1 MAETKTI
8 NLEVDTN
15 LGSLKSQLRQAQAQ
29 VAALSDQ
36 FGVTSKQAAE
46 AAKRAAELK
55 DRIADAKDLTDAFN
69 PDAKFNALS
78 RSIGGALNGFQAFE
92 GAMGLLGVESESL
105 QKSLLKV
112 QSAMALSQGLQGV
125 LEAKDSFVQLGAVAK
140 NALSGIRAGI
150 AATGIGL
157 FVVALGTIV
166 AYWDDIKEAVSGV
179 SEEQEKLNA
188 KTDANV
194 IAQQAKYNSIAGQE
208 NILKLQGKS
217 EREILQIKQAQVEAV
232 IKATE
237 VQLLQQEATKKSQIE
252 ATKRNYDIL
261 KAITKI
267 GIESSVLA
275 FRALAAPIDA
285 VLETANAVADALGF
299 DKITT
304 TNLNKEISKLTETA
318 SEAVTKF
325 IFDPKEIET
334 EADKT
339 IQATKDK
346 LNALKNEAA
355 GYQLAIKDINEKA
368 NTTAEDEAKKANDV
382 IAKANAEANRLE
394 LERKQELDN
403 KLEEIANQNFLS
415 TLSDQEKELLAT
427 QDKYFELET
436 LAQGNADALKEIELA
451 KLNEINDINLK
462 YQDIAYKQQEDAK
475 AKQKELDDQ
484 AAKDKKETEEAL
496 AESLAAIRE
505 ADFNNIF
512 AGINLVKNLFENN
525 KKVQAAA
532 LIAENAVGI
541 AKTIIATKAANQAA
555 RAQGT
560 AAAIATGGASVLAA
574 EGLVLRNNIGA
585 GISIAAQIAA
595 TAKGVAALGGGAS
608 PSGGGNL
615 SEGGGSSGGS
625 GGITPNFNVVGNS
638 GMNQLAQIQQT
649 PMQAY
654 VVSGEVTSAQA
665 LDRNR
670 IKNATL

>member
-179 SEEQEKLNA
+179 GEEQEKLNA

-194 IAQQAKYNSIAGQE
+194 IAQQAKYDSIAGQE
-208 NILKLQGKS
+208 NILKLQGKT
-217 EREILQIKQAQVEAV
+217 EIEILKIKQAQVEAV

-325 IFDPKEIET
+325 IFDPKEVET

-615 SEGGGSSGGS
+615 SEGGGSGGS
-625 GGITPNFNVVGNS
+625 GGMSPNFNVVGNS

>member
-325 IFDPKEIET
+325 IFDPKEVES
-334 EADKT
+334 EGNKT
-339 IQATKDK
+339 IQATNDK

-355 GYQLAIKDINEKA
+355 GFQLA
-368 NTTAEDEAKKANDV
+368 
-382 IAKANAEANRLE
+382 
-394 LERKQELDN
+394 
-403 KLEEIANQNFLS
+403 
-415 TLSDQEKELLAT
+415 
-427 QDKYFELET
+427 
-436 LAQGNADALKEIELA
+436 
-451 KLNEINDINLK
+451 INDIN
-462 YQDIAYKQQEDAK
+462 K
-475 AKQKELDDQ
+475 ATV
-484 AAKDKKETEEAL
+484 DKSGKETVKAAMETVQAFNEAAIDINEIDKQYYEDMKARDLEDLARMEADNQLIVDAHAELQQDLTDATLTRIDIEEA
-496 AESLAAIRE
+496 AEAEKQRKFKEGLKTSVELSIRGLNLIASIAEMNAGEDVKRQKRAFNIRKAA
-505 ADFNNIF
+505 NIASATMDGYNAVLSTF
-512 AGINLVKNLFENN
+512 AETKGGIVLKSIAATIAGGF
-525 KKVQAAA
+525 AA
-532 LIAENAVGI
+532 LQIAGI
-541 AKTIIATKAANQAA
+541 AKTQFE
-555 RAQGT
+555 
-560 AAAIATGGASVLAA
+560 GGGGSPNDISVPS
-574 EGLVLRNNIGA
+574 V
-585 GISIAAQIAA
+585 
-595 TAKGVAALGGGAS
+595 GGGAQA
-608 PSGGGNL
+608 PS
-615 SEGGGSSGGS
+615 
-625 GGITPNFNVVGNS
+625 FNVVGNS

-649 PMQAY
+649 PIQAY

-670 IKNATL
+670 VKNATL

>member
-8 NLEVDTN
+8 NLDVQSN
-15 LGSLKSQLRQAQAQ
+15 AGSLKKQFREAVAEVQQLAAEFGETSQQ
-29 VAALSDQ
+29 VA
-36 FGVTSKQAAE
+36 E
-46 AAKRAAELK
+46 ASKRAAALK
-55 DRIADAKDLTDAFN
+55 DRIEDVNDAIKSFKGEGAFL
-69 PDAKFNALS
+69 ATGKALS
-78 RSIGGALNGFQAFE
+78 SVASGFSAVE
-92 GAMGLLGVESESL
+92 GAIGLVGVESEKL
-105 QKSLLKV
+105 QETMLRV
-112 QSAMALSQGLQGV
+112 QSAMALAQGLEG
-125 LEAKDSFVQLGAVAK
+125 LEDAGRAFKQLGAVAV
-140 NALSGIRAGI
+140 NALKGIKGAL

-166 AYWDDIKEAVSGV
+166 AYWDEIKEAVSGV
-179 SEEQEKLNA
+179 SAEQEVLNA

-194 IAQQAKYNSIAGQE
+194 IAQQAKYDSIAGQE

-217 EREILQIKQAQVEAV
+217 EIEILKIKQAQVEAV

-237 VQLLQQEATKKSQIE
+237 VQLLQQEATKKAQV
-252 ATKRNYDIL
+252 AAAKRNRDIL
-261 KAITKI
+261 EGMIKFLT
-267 GIESSVLA
+267 
-275 FRALAAPIDA
+275 APLQLMLKTVDE
-285 VLETANAVADALGF
+285 VGSALGKDF
-299 DKITT
+299 GLQKGF
-304 TNLNKEISKLTETA
+304 NKGIA
-318 SEAVTKF
+318 SLV
-325 IFDPKEIET
+325 FDPEEVKE
-334 EADKT
+334 EADKS
-339 IQATKDK
+339 IQETKNK
-346 LNALKNEAA
+346 LAALKNEAA
-355 GYQLAIKDINEKA
+355 GYQLAIKAQNEKA
-368 NTTAEDEAKKANDV
+368 NDTAQDEAKKANDI
-382 IAKANAEANRLE
+382 IAKANADARRLE
-394 LERKQELDN
+394 LERQQELDN

-415 TLSDQEKELLAT
+415 TLSDQEKELLAA

-436 LAQGNADALKEIELA
+436 LAQGNADALKEIEMA

-475 AKQKELDDQ
+475 AKQKELDEK
-484 AAKDKKETEEAL
+484 AAEDKKETEKAL

-615 SEGGGSSGGS
+615 SEGGSSGGS

>member
-15 LGSLKSQLRQAQAQ
+15 LGSLRSQLREAQAQ

-36 FGVTSKQAAE
+36 FGVTSREAAQ

-55 DRIADAKDLTDAFN
+55 DRIEDAKNLTDAFN

-92 GAMGLLGVESESL
+92 GALGLLGVESESL
-105 QKSLLKV
+105 QKSLLRV

-179 SEEQEKLNA
+179 SEEQAKLNA
-188 KTDANV
+188 TTDANL
-194 IAQQAKYNSIAGQE
+194 ATQEAKYSSLVSQE

-217 EREILQIKQAQVEAV
+217 EREILQMKLDGIQAV
-232 IKATE
+232 IKEAE
-237 VQLLQQEATKKSQIE
+237 AKLIEQEATKKAQV
-252 ATKRNYDIL
+252 AAAKRNRDIL
-261 KAITKI
+261 EGMIKFLT
-267 GIESSVLA
+267 
-275 FRALAAPIDA
+275 APLQLMLKTVDA
-285 VLETANAVADALGF
+285 VGSALGKDF
-299 DKITT
+299 GLQKGF
-304 TNLNKEISKLTETA
+304 NKGIA
-318 SEAVTKF
+318 SLV
-325 IFDPKEIET
+325 FDPEEVKQ
-334 EADKT
+334 EADKS
-339 IQATKDK
+339 IQETKNK
-346 LNALKNEAA
+346 LAALKNEAA
-355 GYQLAIKDINEKA
+355 GYQLAVKDLNEKA
-368 NTTAEDEAKKANDV
+368 NTTAQDEAKKANDI
-382 IAKANAEANRLE
+382 IAKANADARRLE
-394 LERKQELDN
+394 LERQQELDN

-415 TLSDQEKELLAT
+415 TLSDQEKELLAA

-436 LAQGNADALKEIELA
+436 LAQGNADALKEIEMA

-475 AKQKELDDQ
+475 AKQKELDEK
-484 AAKDKKETEEAL
+484 AAKDKEETEKAL

-615 SEGGGSSGGS
+615 SEGGGSGGS
-625 GGITPNFNVVGNS
+625 GGMSPNFNVVGNS